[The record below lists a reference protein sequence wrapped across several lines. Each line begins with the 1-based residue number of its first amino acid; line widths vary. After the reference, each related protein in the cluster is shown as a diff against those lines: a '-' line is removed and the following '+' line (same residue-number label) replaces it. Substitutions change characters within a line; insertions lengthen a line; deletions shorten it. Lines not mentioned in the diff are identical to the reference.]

1 MKTTIFTGMLCLLW
15 IHLIAQVPQKMS
27 YQTVIRDAGGSLV
40 TNKQVGMR
48 IAILEGSLPGTVVYQ
63 ETQTPVTN
71 ANGLVTLE
79 IGGSAGFDSIH
90 WSNGLHFI
98 KTETDPSG
106 GTSYSITG
114 TSQLLSVP
122 YAFFAEKT
130 ENSFSG
136 NYNDLIN
143 KPTILNN
150 ANYSTATG
158 YMALKSNAGG
168 QNTAN
173 GYEALYSNT
182 NANYNTAI
190 GAKALH
196 SNTSATFNTAIGA
209 NALYSNTTAFYNTAT
224 GAFALWSNT
233 TGQNNTANGAHALY
247 SNITGQ
253 GITAIGSKALQNNT
267 TGNYNTADGNQA
279 LYSNTLGNNNT
290 AMGYQSGYTNSTGNG
305 NVFLGHQ
312 AGYYETGS
320 NKLFIDNQSRAS
332 ESDAK
337 VKALIYGVF
346 DADPANQILSINGNI
361 NVNYH
366 RIVNVPDP
374 VNNADVATKA
384 YVDAKFN
391 QIVTNVA
398 DIDRNVYPVLEIGT
412 HYWMAENLKTTKLN
426 DGSSIPLVSD
436 RQVWLSLTAP
446 GFCWYNSEEIT
457 YSSFGALYNWYAV
470 NTGKLCPAG
479 WHVPS
484 SGEYATLC
492 TDLGGAS
499 VAGVKMKSWPGWPW
513 QYTYYPGLQNTSHFS
528 GLPGGLRQYTGYFA
542 GIGTMAYLW
551 SSTERPENKADWWGL
566 FDTADDFGGNA
577 TYKGSGMSIRCIKD

>member
-1 MKTTIFTGMLCLLW
+1 MKTTIFTGMFCLLL
-15 IHLIAQVPQKMS
+15 IHLNAQAPQKMG
-27 YQTVIRDAGGSLV
+27 YQAVIRDAWGSLV

-48 IAILEGSLPGTVVYQ
+48 IAILEGSLSGTVVYR

-79 IGGSAGFDSIH
+79 IGGGAGFDSIN
-90 WSNGLHFI
+90 WRNGLHFI

-168 QNTAN
+168 QNTAY

-196 SNTSATFNTAIGA
+196 SNTTATFNTSIGA
-209 NALYSNTTAFYNTAT
+209 NALYSNTTAFYNTST
-224 GAFALWSNT
+224 GAFALWSNSI
-233 TGQNNTANGAHALY
+233 GQNNTADGAHALY
-247 SNITGQ
+247 SNTTGQ
-253 GITAIGSKALQNNT
+253 NITANGSKTLQNNT
-267 TGNYNTADGNQA
+267 IGNYNTADGNQA
-279 LYSNTLGNNNT
+279 LYSNTLGNYNI
-290 AMGYQSGYTNSTGNG
+290 AMGYQSGYTNSTGNS

-337 VKALIYGVF
+337 AKALMFGEF
-346 DADPANQILSINGNI
+346 NADPANQVLTINGNI
-361 NVNYH
+361 NANNH
-366 RIVNVPDP
+366 RIEIVKDP
-374 VNNADVATKA
+374 VNTQDAATRV
-384 YVDAKFN
+384 YVDAMVGKFARVVVDYDKN
-391 QIVTNVA
+391 I
-398 DIDRNVYPVLEIGT
+398 YPVVKIGT
-412 HYWMAENLKTTKLN
+412 QFWMGANLKTMHCN
-426 DGSSIPLVSD
+426 DGTTVPEISNSGS
-436 RQVWLSLTAP
+436 WSSLTTP
-446 GFCWYNSEEIT
+446 GHCWYNNDEMT
-457 YSSFGALYNWYAV
+457 YSPFGALYNWYAV

-479 WHVPS
+479 WHVPG

-499 VAGVKMKSWPGWPW
+499 VAGVKMKSWPG
-513 QYTYYPGLQNTSHFS
+513 
-528 GLPGGLRQYTGYFA
+528 
-542 GIGTMAYLW
+542 
-551 SSTERPENKADWWGL
+551 
-566 FDTADDFGGNA
+566 
-577 TYKGSGMSIRCIKD
+577 